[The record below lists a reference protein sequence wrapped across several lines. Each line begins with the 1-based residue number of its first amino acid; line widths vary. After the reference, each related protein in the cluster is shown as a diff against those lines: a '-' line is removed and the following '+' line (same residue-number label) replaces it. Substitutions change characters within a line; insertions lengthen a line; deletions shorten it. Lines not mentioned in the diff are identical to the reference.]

1 MAKTIIWSHKARI
14 KLYALLEF
22 YAERN
27 GSKKYSAKL
36 FSKFNKEI
44 KLLIK
49 NPQLG
54 IQTSREEIRGL
65 IVLDYIIFYE
75 ITNQNIII
83 HTIWSTNQNPDNLDI
98 SIP

>member
-1 MAKTIIWSHKARI
+1 MAKEIIWSHKARI
-14 KLYALLEF
+14 KLYALLEY
-22 YAERN
+22 YAQRN

-44 KLLIK
+44 KLLIR

-54 IQTSREEIRGL
+54 IQSSKAEIRGL

-75 ITNQNIII
+75 IDNQSIII
-83 HTIWSTNQNPDNLDI
+83 HTIWASNQNPDNLDI
-98 SIP
+98 